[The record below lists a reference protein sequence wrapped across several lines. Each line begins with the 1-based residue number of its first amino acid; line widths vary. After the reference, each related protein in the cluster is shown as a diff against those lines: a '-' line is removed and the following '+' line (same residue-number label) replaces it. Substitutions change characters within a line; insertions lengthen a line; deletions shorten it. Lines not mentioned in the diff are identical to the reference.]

1 METMR
6 NKNAPRVKYSP
17 PPKVESDTEL
27 KFTDDEKK
35 TITELKQLYLET
47 INLDVNLQR
56 EIYNLEKEYEDKHNV
71 IFDKRKKILDEFR
84 KQNHGDSE
92 PSQSVP
98 NFWLKVLKSS
108 YTEFI
113 SKKDEKI
120 LECLCDIRS
129 RLHNKPVV
137 KFDIE
142 FHFDPNDYFT
152 NTVLTKTYYL
162 NCLPD
167 PEEPLAYDGAEIY
180 KCEGCEIHWKQSND
194 REKKDGSQET
204 PSFFDFFSPPIL
216 PNDVEDPNYCDINA
230 ILQND
235 FELGFYLKERVIP
248 KAVIFFTG
256 EIADCQSSTESESET
271 DDTEDES
278 DAEEQSSNSADK

>member
-1 METMR
+1 MEAMR
-6 NKNAPRVKYSP
+6 NRTAARVKYTAA
-17 PPKVESDTEL
+17 PKESNDARFTEA
-27 KFTDDEKK
+27 EKK

-47 INLDVNLQR
+47 INLDVALQR
-56 EIYNLEKEYEDKHNV
+56 DIYNMEKKYEDKHNA
-71 IFDKRKKILDEFR
+71 IFEKRKKILDEFR
-84 KQNHGDSE
+84 KQNCGDSE
-92 PSQSVP
+92 SNQSVP
-98 NFWLKVLKSS
+98 NFWLKVLKYS

-120 LECLCDIRS
+120 LECLCDIRTH
-129 RLHNKPVV
+129 LHNDPVV

-152 NTVLTKTYYL
+152 NTVLTKTYFL

-167 PEEPLAYDGAEIY
+167 PDDPLAYDGAEIF
-180 KCEGCEIHWKQSND
+180 KCEGCEINWKVSKHTK
-194 REKKDGSQET
+194 EKEGPGDQ
-204 PSFFDFFSPPIL
+204 PSFFDFFSPPQL
-216 PNDVEDPNYCDINA
+216 PNDTEDPNYCDVNA

-256 EIADCQSSTESESET
+256 EIADCQSSSESETET

-278 DAEEQSSNSADK
+278 DAEEESSNDADK